1 MEEKMKKH
9 LFTLAT
15 MILVTLIVVSMSEA
29 QVAKFR
35 VVDPLG
41 GGTVHLPVD
50 GAFDIQFRADTSD
63 ITDSAF
69 LRLVQFVVQIDFPFG
84 GDMEPTNL
92 DDPFTVNPALPTEND
107 TPNGNSY
114 DPVTNTL
121 RFSYRASSGSGVPVG
136 DNDILITTVNFT
148 PLDTPGPARLIHQD
162 VGLSTGTYYRIDNLS
177 IREPTVD
184 NPAIDIPL
192 PIQLAAFTAV
202 SADKGVMIEW
212 RTESELN
219 NLGFNVYRSTR
230 LDGDYVKVTPAL
242 IMGAGTE
249 ATPREYSFIDA
260 DVAVGNTYYY
270 YIEDVDFSG
279 KTNRSQI
286 IGVIAGQTIIIP
298 IKSALLQNF
307 PNPFNPETWIPYQLA
322 QNASVTVRIY
332 NLKGQSI
339 RTIELGPKTAGT
351 YLAKDRAVYWDGR
364 DNVGEKVASGMY
376 FYMLKA
382 GEFMST
388 RRMVIIE

>member
-1 MEEKMKKH
+1 
-9 LFTLAT
+9 
-15 MILVTLIVVSMSEA
+15 MS
-29 QVAKFR
+29 
-35 VVDPLG
+35 D
-41 GGTVHLPVD
+41 
-50 GAFDIQFRADTSD
+50 
-63 ITDSAF
+63 
-69 LRLVQFVVQIDFPFG
+69 
-84 GDMEPTNL
+84 
-92 DDPFTVNPALPTEND
+92 
-107 TPNGNSY
+107 
-114 DPVTNTL
+114 
-121 RFSYRASSGSGVPVG
+121 
-136 DNDILITTVNFT
+136 
-148 PLDTPGPARLIHQD
+148 
-162 VGLSTGTYYRIDNLS
+162 
-177 IREPTVD
+177 
-184 NPAIDIPL
+184 
-192 PIQLAAFTAV
+192 FTAV
-202 SADKGVMIEW
+202 PADEGVIVKW

-230 LDGDYVKVTPAL
+230 LDGDYIKVTPTL

-249 ATPREYSFIDA
+249 ATSREYSFIDT
-260 DVAVGNTYYY
+260 DVVVGNTYYY

-279 KTNRSQI
+279 KTNRSHI

-307 PNPFNPETWIPYQLA
+307 PNPFNPETWIPYKLA

-351 YLAKDRAVYWDGR
+351 YLAKNRAVYWDGR

>member
-1 MEEKMKKH
+1 MKNH

-15 MILVTLIVVSMSEA
+15 MFLVMLFVISMSEA

-35 VVDPLG
+35 VVDPDG
-41 GGTVHLPVD
+41 PGTIHLPVD
-50 GAFDIQFRADTSD
+50 EFNIDFRADTSGISGPD
-63 ITDSAF
+63 F
-69 LRLVQFVVQIDFPFG
+69 LRSVQFVVQITFPFG

-92 DDPFTVNPALPTEND
+92 DDPFTVNPALPLEND

-121 RFSYRASSGSGVPVG
+121 RFSYRASAGSGVPVG
-136 DNDILITTVNFT
+136 DDNILITTVNFT
-148 PLDTPGPARLIHQD
+148 SLDTPGPARLTHQNVGTSDGTHYRLAGSFTTIRTPNVD
-162 VGLSTGTYYRIDNLS
+162 V
-177 IREPTVD
+177 
-184 NPAIDIPL
+184 PAIDIPL
-192 PIQLAAFTAV
+192 PVEMSAFTAV
-202 SADKGVMIEW
+202 PADEGVIVKW

-230 LDGDYVKVTPAL
+230 LDGDYVKVTPVL

-249 ATPREYSFIDA
+249 ATPREYSFIDE
-260 DVAVGNTYYY
+260 DVVVGNTYYY

-279 KTNRSQI
+279 KTNRSHI
-286 IGVIAGQTIIIP
+286 IEVTVGKQTVIIP

-339 RTIELGPKTAGT
+339 RTIELGQKAAGT
-351 YLAKDRAVYWDGR
+351 YLTKDRAVYWDGQ
-364 DNVGEKVASGMY
+364 DNVGEKVASGIY
-376 FYMLKA
+376 FYMLQA